1 MQTNAVLQ
9 SMPESDWEKKMCTM
23 FRRKFN
29 RDFLENFFMITTEGC
44 KQGTFSVY
52 DDETKLVVIG

>member
-1 MQTNAVLQ
+1 MQYNQ
-9 SMPESDWEKKMCTM
+9 CISMNQIEKKMCTM

-29 RDFLENFFMITTEGC
+29 RDFLKNFFMVTTEGC
-44 KQGTFSVY
+44 KQGTFSIY